1 MLQEER
7 MVSFVYIILMI
18 PISGQSLTAI
28 WRLST
33 KFVHCLWYKYFSLV
47 LMESFLFSN
56 GGSLVYSCFQEPGM
70 QPFSSAKNPINDRSR
85 GKQQNMK
92 MDWHVACGVH
102 ISSLVSSVST
112 PLFL

>member
-33 KFVHCLWYKYFSLV
+33 KFVLCVWYKYFPLV
-47 LMESFLFSN
+47 LMESFLL
-56 GGSLVYSCFQEPGM
+56 GVVQDLDQLIYSCFQEPGM

-102 ISSLVSSVST
+102 IGSL
-112 PLFL
+112 